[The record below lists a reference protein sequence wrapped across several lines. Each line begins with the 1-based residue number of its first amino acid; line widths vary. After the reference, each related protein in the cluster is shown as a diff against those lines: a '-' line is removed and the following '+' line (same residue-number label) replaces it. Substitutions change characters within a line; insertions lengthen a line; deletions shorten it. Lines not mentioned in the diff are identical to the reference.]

1 MQPDEV
7 QGELKS
13 RMMQLLLLAAYH
25 PELAWMEQVARL
37 LGSLSSLPPSG
48 GINYVR
54 LCVLYIL
61 ATQEPE
67 AAQSFR
73 AVLRHHAPAVGDDL
87 MTYAQELLKEGREEG
102 EIRAE
107 VRIIENLL
115 REGMDWPAIER
126 ITGVNET
133 QFQAL
138 KQRLEAMHK

>member
-1 MQPDEV
+1 
-7 QGELKS
+7 
-13 RMMQLLLLAAYH
+13 
-25 PELAWMEQVARL
+25 
-37 LGSLSSLPPSG
+37 
-48 GINYVR
+48 
-54 LCVLYIL
+54 L

-67 AAQSFR
+67 AAQSFH

-107 VRIIENLL
+107 VRIIENLR

-126 ITGVNET
+126 ITGVNEM

-138 KQRLEAMHK
+138 KQRLEDMHK